1 MKGFLGWLK
10 KKILHNVIL
19 KIASIFLAFLIWFI
33 VAQVGDPKDTRS
45 YSNIQVRLVNTELL
59 DNQNKYY
66 AVLENT
72 DQVRVSVTAP
82 TSVFQTLRP
91 SDIIAEADVSKLTD
105 INTIA
110 ITYYALNANAEAISF
125 EGDHE
130 VVKLDVENMAS
141 KWIRVAYRT
150 VGTVAEGYIIGS
162 TSSDQTSINI
172 SGPESSVSRVGS
184 AFAELN
190 VEGASTNTSANVE
203 LHLHDREGNQLD
215 LGNVALSTDH
225 VLLSAEILATKEV
238 PVYASYSGT
247 PADGYMVVGT
257 LEKDVD
263 RILLAGTPTN
273 LATISRITVTSDKVD
288 IGGATETKT
297 FSLNLKDFL
306 PSGIRLADAEN
317 NQKIN
322 ITVTIKASRDR
333 TMEIAPQ
340 NIAFTNAPEGYL
352 ISLPEEEED
361 RLPVTLRVFG
371 LSEIINALRAS
382 AIAGTVDFAE
392 WMRSSGKT
400 DLQPGIYDVP
410 VSFSLG
416 SEVKILESGTL
427 RVVITKPEE

>member
-1 MKGFLGWLK
+1 M
-10 KKILHNVIL
+10 
-19 KIASIFLAFLIWFI
+19 
-33 VAQVGDPKDTRS
+33 
-45 YSNIQVRLVNTELL
+45 
-59 DNQNKYY
+59 
-66 AVLENT
+66 
-72 DQVRVSVTAP
+72 
-82 TSVFQTLRP
+82 
-91 SDIIAEADVSKLTD
+91 
-105 INTIA
+105 
-110 ITYYALNANAEAISF
+110 
-125 EGDHE
+125 
-130 VVKLDVENMAS
+130 VKLDVENMAS

-263 RILLAGTPTN
+263 RILLAGTATN

-340 NIAFTNAPEGYL
+340 NIAFTNAPEGYV
-352 ISLPEEEED
+352 ISLPEEEEE

-382 AIAGTVDFAE
+382 AISGTVDFAE

-410 VSFSLG
+410 VSFALG

>member
-1 MKGFLGWLK
+1 MKGFFGWLK

-45 YSNIQVRLVNTELL
+45 YSNIQVRLVNSELL

-66 AVLENT
+66 AVLEGT
-72 DQVRVSVTAP
+72 DKVRVSVTAP

-110 ITYYALNANAEAISF
+110 ITYYALNANADAVSF
-125 EGDHE
+125 EGDHD

-141 KWIRVAYRT
+141 KWIRVSYRT

-172 SGPESSVSRVGS
+172 TGPESSVSKVSS
-184 AFAELN
+184 AYAELN
-190 VEGASTNTSANVE
+190 VEGAYNNTSANVE

-215 LGNVALSTDH
+215 LGNITLSTDH

-247 PADGYMVVGT
+247 PADGYMVVGN

-263 RILLAGTPTN
+263 KVMLAGTATN
-273 LATISRITVTSDKVD
+273 LATISRISITSDKVD
-288 IGGATETKT
+288 ISGATETKT

-306 PSGIRLADAEN
+306 PSGIRLADPESN
-317 NQKIN
+317 EKVN
-322 ITVTIKASRDR
+322 ITITIKASRDR
-333 TMEIAPQ
+333 TMEITPQ
-340 NIAFTNAPEGYL
+340 NIAFANAPEGYV

-371 LSEIINALRAS
+371 LSEVINTLRPS
-382 AIAGTVDFAE
+382 AIVGTADFAE
-392 WMRSSGKT
+392 WMRSSNIT
-400 DLQPGIYDVP
+400 ELQTGTYDIP
-410 VSFSLG
+410 VSFNLG
-416 SEVKILESGTL
+416 SEVKILESGTI